1 MFYLIFENHIDLS
14 FFLALEMEE
23 NSEED
28 VDTSR
33 STTSDSTKSLE
44 SKSKLAHKRSW
55 KSANLDEAM
64 NNLEIH
70 PQKKQK
76 TSLCT
81 CSLKLGVYPLST
93 LESQYCKVLEDIEN
107 MTINFHGPAD
117 SNEQL
122 KVKEKID
129 EIKEKIPEYY
139 FDKNCQVI
147 AIPNTWKIPKN
158 PSLIGLPNRKAQDE
172 DFFNK
177 HCEELLHHEIVK
189 YAREKKKECIVLN
202 GFHSQDFLKLLID
215 KAKSSRANDFAELNK
230 FEKEI
235 KDILNI
241 KDISVEKLLEALE
254 EHGKWKNNKLDKKDA
269 KSWVFIQE
277 LILYN

>member
-1 MFYLIFENHIDLS
+1 
-14 FFLALEMEE
+14 MEE

-55 KSANLDEAM
+55 KSANMDEAM

-93 LESQYCKVLEDIEN
+93 LESQYSKVLENLEN
-107 MTINFHGPAD
+107 MTINFHGSAG

-129 EIKEKIPEYY
+129 EIKEKIAEYY

-158 PSLIGLPNRKAQDE
+158 PSVIGLPNRKAQDE
-172 DFFNK
+172 EFLNK

-202 GFHSQDFLKLLID
+202 GFHSQDCLKLLID
-215 KAKSSRANDFAELNK
+215 KAKRSREKNVFAELNK
-230 FEKEI
+230 EEKEI

-241 KDISVEKLLEALE
+241 KDISVEMLQETLE
-254 EHGKWKNNKLDKKDA
+254 EHKSWKNYKLDKKDA
-269 KSWVFIQE
+269 NSWLFKQE
-277 LILYN
+277 LILYNI

>member
-1 MFYLIFENHIDLS
+1 
-14 FFLALEMEE
+14 MEE
-23 NSEED
+23 NLEED

-33 STTSDSTKSLE
+33 STTSNSTQSSENESKLSLKKSL
-44 SKSKLAHKRSW
+44 KRP
-55 KSANLDEAM
+55 NLEEAM

-93 LESQYCKVLEDIEN
+93 LESQYNNVLEKIEN
-107 MTINFHGPAD
+107 MTINFHGPAG

-129 EIKEKIPEYY
+129 EIKEKIAEYY

-147 AIPNTWKIPKN
+147 AIPNNWTLPKE
-158 PSLIGLPNRKAQDE
+158 PSVIGLPDREAQE
-172 DFFNK
+172 KDFLNK
-177 HCEELLHHEIVK
+177 HCEELFHHEIVK
-189 YAREKKKECIVLN
+189 YAREKRRESIVVN
-202 GFHSQDFLKLLID
+202 GFQSQDCLKLLSD
-215 KAKSSRANDFAELNK
+215 KAKKSRGKDVFAELNK

-235 KDILNI
+235 KEILNI
-241 KDISVEKLLEALE
+241 KDISVEKLQETLE
-254 EHGKWKNNKLDKKDA
+254 EHERWKNNKLDKNDA
-269 KSWVFIQE
+269 KSWLFKQE
-277 LILYN
+277 LIFYNLQIKLRFF